1 MKPLCCNILTHK
13 YSMADTQRLA
23 WAITGSG
30 HYLRE
35 SLAIL
40 QSLNDVDVYLSK
52 AAAEIIKQYGFQE
65 SLEATG
71 HKIYTDKTASSVPVE
86 FFYQGLYHTLVISPV
101 TSNTIA
107 KMAYGFS
114 DSLVTNLYAQA
125 GKTRVHSIVFACDT
139 APELESEAP
148 REHMVKVYPRQID
161 LDNVEKLK
169 TFNDTEVVA
178 DMQALQQAVM
188 HRMSQHHASQS
199 SHIADLNAIEVVSD

>member
-1 MKPLCCNILTHK
+1 MK
-13 YSMADTQRLA
+13 ARRLA

-35 SLAIL
+35 SLGIMQLL
-40 QSLNDVDVYLSK
+40 QDVDIYLSR
-52 AAAEIIKQYGFQE
+52 AAAEIIQQYGFQPL
-65 SLEATG
+65 LEASG
-71 HKIYTDKTASSVPVE
+71 HKVYQDKTASSVPVE
-86 FFYQGLYHTLVISPV
+86 RFYEGVYHTLVISPA

-114 DSLVTNLYAQA
+114 DSLVTNLFAQA

-161 LDNVEKLK
+161 LDNVARLK
-169 TFNDTEVVA
+169 QFTDTQVVE
-178 DMQALQQAVM
+178 DMDSLQQAVIQRLAAV
-188 HRMSQHHASQS
+188 HGLQVA
-199 SHIADLNAIEVVSD
+199 E

>member
-1 MKPLCCNILTHK
+1 MLHSEK
-13 YSMADTQRLA
+13 QRLA

-40 QSLNDVDVYLSK
+40 ATLENVDIFLSK
-52 AAAEIIKQYGFQE
+52 AAAEIIKQYGFQAQLDE
-65 SLEATG
+65 TG
-71 HKIYTDKTASSVPVE
+71 HKVYQDKTASSIPVE
-86 FFYQGLYHTLVISPV
+86 LFYEGKYHTLVIAPA

-125 GKTRVHSIVFACDT
+125 GKTRVPSIVFACDT

-148 REHMVKVYPRQID
+148 RDNMVKVYPRKID
-161 LDNVEKLK
+161 LDNVAKL
-169 TFNDTEVVA
+169 A
-178 DMQALQQAVM
+178 DFEATQVLADIATL
-188 HRMSQHHASQS
+188 SHAI
-199 SHIADLNAIEVVSD
+199 HVRLNEIRT